1 MSHTLSAI
9 MAPISWCEAIT
20 PPDCTRVL
28 AWSLARRSARSA
40 APVAR
45 AAIIS
50 RSSTN
55 QSRVSS

>member
-1 MSHTLSAI
+1 MIASPNCLRCAAQSA
-9 MAPISWCEAIT
+9 A
-20 PPDCTRVL
+20 V
-28 AWSLARRSARSA
+28 RSARSA

-45 AAIIS
+45 AAIIR